1 MIERMSDA
9 RNKRA
14 AEIQD
19 AIRHILYREWDPI
32 GVRDEGT
39 EDEYDSYIGGV
50 YRILSSSRSED
61 DLIDFLGK
69 VETEKMGFDPVP
81 RDGLR
86 PVARR
91 LLSLDVS
98 L

>member
-1 MIERMSDA
+1 MAESKE
-9 RNKRA
+9 KRG

-19 AIRHILYREWDPI
+19 AIRQILYRDWDPT
-32 GVRDEGT
+32 GVCGAAP

-61 DLIDFLGK
+61 ALIEFLAVHGSQ
-69 VETEKMGFDPVP
+69 ESAPE
-81 RDGLR
+81 RLR
-86 PVARR
+86 SVAQK
-91 LLSLDVS
+91 LLALDVR